1 MRLLTGLVI
10 FFFIGCA
17 SAPTYRVALLG
28 ESRGSIFD
36 DVLSGKKDGGAAD
49 RIEACRRSAIV
60 ANGSEY
66 IVLAVLSDPRPLRGA
81 RLSGRFDGFGSRSV
95 HNTSDNSESNVDL
108 KYHASSYEDAKESLR
123 AAGCAW
129 KE

>member
-1 MRLLTGLVI
+1 MRLFAGLVI
-10 FFFIGCA
+10 VFFIGCA

-36 DVLSGKKDGGAAD
+36 D
-49 RIEACRRSAIV
+49 ACRRSAIV
-60 ANGSEY
+60 ANGSDY

-81 RLSGRFDGFGSRSV
+81 RLSGRFDGFGPRSV